1 LINWRAQKDKDDSE
15 RTCHWLGFTATL
27 TTLFTGMARSDEGVP
42 SSLQSKL
49 PDLQGVGIDLEK
61 QGTPLGPCFITLE

>member
-1 LINWRAQKDKDDSE
+1 VQKDKDDSE
-15 RTCHWLGFTATL
+15 RTCHWLGFTASL
-27 TTLFTGMARSDEGVP
+27 TTLFTGMALSDAGVP

-61 QGTPLGPCFITLE
+61 QGNLLSASFSLSLSLV